1 MAELDVALIGAGGIA
16 RTHLPAWTALGA
28 RVRVYSPDGRAP
40 ALAREFGQSAAGSRE
55 EAVEGADVVDVCTPT
70 DTHPEITLA
79 AVAAGA
85 HVLCEKPL
93 ALHPADAAEMAA
105 AAGAAGVRL
114 YPGHVVRWFPAYAR
128 LHTLVTGGGLG
139 RVAVARFTRTGRYP
153 TWSDWFADPARS
165 GGILVDQMIHDMDI
179 ARWLFGEVVRVHAR
193 QSGHLT
199 APAPEGAVATG
210 TAVLTH
216 ATGALTQV
224 VGVWAPPATPFRTTF
239 HIAGTGGTVRHDSLA
254 SPGLRVVGTAGQGAG
269 AAEGIP
275 SGDFGESPY
284 LAQIREFADA
294 FAGGAE
300 PRVSAADG
308 VAAVRI
314 AAAAAESA
322 RTGRAVE
329 LAAPLAADGATD
341 ATPEGASA

>member
-1 MAELDVALIGAGGIA
+1 MAQLDVALIGAGGIA

-28 RVRVYSPDGRAP
+28 RVRVYAPDGQAP

-55 EAVEGADVVDVCTPT
+55 EAIEGADVVDVCTPT
-70 DTHPEITLA
+70 DTHHEITLA

-93 ALHPADAAEMAA
+93 SLHTADAEEMAA
-105 AAGAAGVRL
+105 AADAAGVRL

-128 LHTLVTGGGLG
+128 LHALVTGGGLG
-139 RVAVARFTRTGRYP
+139 RIAVARFTRTGRYP
-153 TWSDWFADPARS
+153 TWSGWFADHARS

-179 ARWLFGEVVRVHAR
+179 ARWLFGEVVRVHAQ

-199 APAPEGAVATG
+199 APAPDGAVATG
-210 TAVLTH
+210 TVVLTH
-216 ATGALTQV
+216 ATGVITQI

-239 HIAGTGGTVRHDSLA
+239 HIAGSGGTLQHDSLA
-254 SPGLRVVGTAGQGAG
+254 SPGLRIVGTAGAG
-269 AAEGIP
+269 PAEGIP
-275 SGDFGESPY
+275 AGDFGESPY
-284 LAQIREFADA
+284 VAQIREFADA
-294 FAGGAE
+294 FTGGAE

-314 AAAAAESA
+314 AEAAAVST
-322 RTGRAVE
+322 RTGRAVD
-329 LAAPLAADGATD
+329 LVTSL
-341 ATPEGASA
+341 EGTSA

>member
-1 MAELDVALIGAGGIA
+1 MAQLDVALIGAGGIA

-28 RVRVYSPDGRAP
+28 RVRVYAPDGQAP
-40 ALAREFGQSAAGSRE
+40 ALAREFGQSSAGSRE
-55 EAVEGADVVDVCTPT
+55 EAIDGVDVVDVCTPT
-70 DTHPEITLA
+70 DTHHEIALA
-79 AVAAGA
+79 AIAAGA

-93 ALHPADAAEMAA
+93 ALRAADAEEMAA
-105 AAGAAGVRL
+105 AAEAAGLRL

-128 LHTLVTGGGLG
+128 LHALVTGGGLG

-153 TWSDWFADPARS
+153 TWSGWFADPARS

-179 ARWLFGEVVRVHAR
+179 ARWLFGDVVRVHAR

-199 APAPEGAVATG
+199 APAPDGAVATG

-216 ATGALTQV
+216 TTGVITQI

-239 HIAGTGGTVRHDSLA
+239 HIAGTGGTIRHDSLA
-254 SPGLRVVGTAGQGAG
+254 APGLRIVGSAGAG
-269 AAEGIP
+269 PAEGIP
-275 SGDFGESPY
+275 AGDFGESPY
-284 LAQIREFADA
+284 VTQIRELAGA
-294 FAGGAE
+294 FASGAE

-314 AAAAAESA
+314 AEAAAEST
-322 RTGRAVE
+322 RTGRAVD
-329 LAAPLAADGATD
+329 LVPSPSL
-341 ATPEGASA
+341 EGTSV

>member
-1 MAELDVALIGAGGIA
+1 MAQLDVALIGAGGIA
-16 RTHLPAWTALGA
+16 RAHLSAWSALGA
-28 RVRVYSPDGRAP
+28 RVRIFAPDGQAP
-40 ALAREFGQSAAGSRE
+40 ALAREFAATAVSSRE
-55 EAVEGADVVDVCTPT
+55 EAMAGADVVDVCTPT
-70 DTHPEITLA
+70 DTHPEIALSGL
-79 AVAAGA
+79 AAGA

-93 ALHPADAAEMAA
+93 ALTEADAELIAGTAE
-105 AAGAAGVRL
+105 AAGLRL
-114 YPGHVVRWFPAYAR
+114 YPGHVVRFFPAYAR
-128 LHTLVTGGGLG
+128 LRELVSVGTLG

-153 TWSDWFADPARS
+153 TWSPWFADPARS
-165 GGILVDQMIHDMDI
+165 GGILVDQMIHDYDI

-193 QSGHLT
+193 RCGHLT

-216 ATGALTQV
+216 QTGVITQV

-239 HIAGTGGTVRHDSLA
+239 HVSGTDGTATYDSVASTGLRITGG
-254 SPGLRVVGTAGQGAG
+254 PGGD
-269 AAEGIP
+269 AEGIP

-284 LAQIREFADA
+284 TVQIREFAAA
-294 FAGGAE
+294 FAGTGPE
-300 PRVSAADG
+300 PRVSARDG

-329 LAAPLAADGATD
+329 LNG
-341 ATPEGASA
+341 SAV